1 MDCRELCSPDSTV
14 IISSC
19 AFCGP
24 IVCMEPVSALGRGPW
39 VSGLLSRA
47 GAVNITYLLTYTATM
62 VLLVYRIRILSLSL
76 VADNLVAFRATS
88 VKKWCMQ
95 QAEGTMYC
103 VYEYPVCEINQW

>member
-39 VSGLLSRA
+39 VPGLLPVR
-47 GAVNITYLLTYTATM
+47 VRLILLTYLLTHAITQMKLKEVGTIDSDTE
-62 VLLVYRIRILSLSL
+62 R
-76 VADNLVAFRATS
+76 
-88 VKKWCMQ
+88 
-95 QAEGTMYC
+95 EG
-103 VYEYPVCEINQW
+103 E